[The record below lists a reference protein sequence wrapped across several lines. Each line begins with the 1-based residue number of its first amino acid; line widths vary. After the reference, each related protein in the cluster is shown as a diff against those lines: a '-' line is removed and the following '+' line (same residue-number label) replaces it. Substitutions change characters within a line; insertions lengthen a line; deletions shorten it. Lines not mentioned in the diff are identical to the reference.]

1 MHGCLLQHRPGAI
14 VAGAFFGVRMIR
26 KHIDPVELRG
36 DIERDIA
43 DVLDAVGMSAG
54 IGRMEVAE

>member
-1 MHGCLLQHRPGAI
+1 
-14 VAGAFFGVRMIR
+14 MIR